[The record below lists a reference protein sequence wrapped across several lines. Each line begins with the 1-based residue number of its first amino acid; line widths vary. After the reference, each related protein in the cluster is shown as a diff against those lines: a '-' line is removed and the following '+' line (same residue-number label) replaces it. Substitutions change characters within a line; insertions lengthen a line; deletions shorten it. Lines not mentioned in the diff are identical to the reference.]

1 MKEYGFIGVGNM
13 AGAMIGGILRSR
25 RAEPS
30 QIIGSCRSPKS
41 RDKAQ
46 ALYQIAMTG
55 DNREVAKEAKI
66 LFLCVKP
73 QFLDGVIGEIREV
86 IRPDQLIVSIV
97 AGRSVSYFQKELGS
111 GIRLIRLM
119 PNTPALV
126 GEGMTAA
133 CASESVSEEEMQTV
147 ADLCGTFGRFE
158 AVPERLFDVVTAV
171 SGSSPAYVFMMME
184 AMADAAVLGGMPR
197 AQAYQFVGQAV
208 LGSAKMMLETGKHP
222 GELKDMVCSPA
233 GTTIESVRVLEE
245 RGLRSSIMEG
255 TRACMEKSA
264 AMNASK
270 S

>member
-30 QIIGSCRSPKS
+30 QIIGSCRSLKS

-111 GIRLIRLM
+111 GVRLIRLM

-158 AVPERLFDVVTAV
+158 AVPERLF
-171 SGSSPAYVFMMME
+171 VFMMME

-233 GTTIESVRVLEE
+233 GTTIEAVRVLEE

>member
-111 GIRLIRLM
+111 GVRLIRLM

-133 CASESVSEEEMQTV
+133 CASESVSEEEMQMV

-158 AVPERLFDVVTAV
+158 AVP
-171 SGSSPAYVFMMME
+171 
-184 AMADAAVLGGMPR
+184 
-197 AQAYQFVGQAV
+197 
-208 LGSAKMMLETGKHP
+208 
-222 GELKDMVCSPA
+222 
-233 GTTIESVRVLEE
+233 
-245 RGLRSSIMEG
+245 
-255 TRACMEKSA
+255 
-264 AMNASK
+264 
-270 S
+270 

>member
-1 MKEYGFIGVGNM
+1 MREYGFIGVGNM
-13 AGAMIGGILRSR
+13 AGAMIGGLLQSKK
-25 RAEPS
+25 ADAS
-30 QIIGSCRSPKS
+30 QIIGSCKS
-41 RDKAQ
+41 AASREKAE

-55 DNREVAKEAKI
+55 DNREVAKEAGT

-73 QFLDGVIGEIREV
+73 QFLDGVIDEIKDV
-86 IRPDQLIVSIV
+86 IRPDQLVVSIV
-97 AGRSVSYFQKELGS
+97 AGRSLAYYQKALYHDV
-111 GIRLIRLM
+111 RLIRLM

-133 CASESVSEEEMQTV
+133 CASESVSQAQMQAV
-147 ADLCGTFGRFE
+147 ADLCRTFGRFE
-158 AVPERLFDVVTAV
+158 VVPESLFDVVTAV
-171 SGSSPAYVFMMME
+171 SGSSPAYIFMIME

-233 GTTIESVRVLEE
+233 GTTIEAVRVLEE
-245 RGLRSSIMEG
+245 KGLRTAVIEG

-264 AMNASK
+264 MMNASK

>member
-25 RAEPS
+25 RAEAS

-46 ALYQIAMTG
+46 ALYKIAMTG

-97 AGRSVSYFQKELGS
+97 AGRSLSYFQKELGS

-133 CASESVSEEEMQTV
+133 CASESVSEEEMQTI

-184 AMADAAVLGGMPR
+184 AMADAAVLGGESIPESSRIWSAPPQARRSKRSGFSKREAFAPQLWRER
-197 AQAYQFVGQAV
+197 A
-208 LGSAKMMLETGKHP
+208 
-222 GELKDMVCSPA
+222 PA
-233 GTTIESVRVLEE
+233 WKN
-245 RGLRSSIMEG
+245 LRL
-255 TRACMEKSA
+255 
-264 AMNASK
+264 
-270 S
+270 

>member
-25 RAEPS
+25 KAEPS

-46 ALYQIAMTG
+46 ALYQIGMTG

-73 QFLDGVIGEIREV
+73 Q

-233 GTTIESVRVLEE
+233 GTTIEAVRVLEE